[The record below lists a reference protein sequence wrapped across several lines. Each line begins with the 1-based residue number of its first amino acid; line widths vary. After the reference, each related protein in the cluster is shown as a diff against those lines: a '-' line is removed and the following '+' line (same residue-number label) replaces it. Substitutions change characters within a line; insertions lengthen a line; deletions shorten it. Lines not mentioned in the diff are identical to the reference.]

1 MLHLK
6 ILNLIV
12 CIWILFNH
20 KYASRLLL
28 MLVLLLNGLP
38 VTVKVNGAAKVL
50 LMLRLVVLGLWARV
64 DQGVR

>member
-28 MLVLLLNGLP
+28 LLVLMLNGLP
-38 VTVKVNGAAKVL
+38 VAVKVNGAAKVL